1 MVVDKER
8 RRGRLGGRQTDH
20 KKLAVAVV
28 EAAGVGCGRIY
39 PEAVVEAGSIAV
51 EGECRMG
58 SANASRQ
65 GRNYREEAWNAMDT
79 P

>member
-20 KKLAVAVV
+20 KKLAAV

-51 EGECRMG
+51 ERECRMG

-65 GRNYREEAWNAMDT
+65 GRNYREEVWNAMDT